1 MYNKVLS
8 ATSIKEVGANF
19 VLELE
24 SISMKLPK
32 ALSMESRAVTEQQKG
47 GDADCKRRYLS

>member
-1 MYNKVLS
+1 LS
-8 ATSIKEVGANF
+8 ATIIEEVGANF

-24 SISMKLPK
+24 SIRMKLPK
-32 ALSMESRAVTEQQKG
+32 TLVTEQQKG